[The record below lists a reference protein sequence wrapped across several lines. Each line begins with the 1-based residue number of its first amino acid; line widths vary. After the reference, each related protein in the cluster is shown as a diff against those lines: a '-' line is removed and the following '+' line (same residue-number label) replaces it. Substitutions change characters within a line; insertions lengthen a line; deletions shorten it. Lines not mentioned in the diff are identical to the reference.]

1 MTLDKN
7 FGRFKIFRFQL
18 NLVFDIGAQV
28 GLFSKNLSTL
38 YPECNFILFEPNTN
52 CNQEL
57 EKNKFEFYNWLLY
70 EEPGKQVKF
79 YIYKF
84 DPVST
89 GNSIYIEQT
98 KYFDKNNFVILE
110 TKTLDQFSKSNLV
123 DLIKLD
129 VQGAEINVLKG
140 AINTLKKTKF
150 VLVETSLKNYN
161 LDSPLE
167 GDVIK
172 FMDSNGF
179 KDYILFD
186 KHIWNSDDLI
196 HIELKKGECFQN
208 DLLFINSKNNLFERF
223 KFKLLK
229 YYIKIKS

>member
-7 FGRFKIFRFQL
+7 FGRFKIFGFQL
-18 NLVFDIGAQV
+18 NLVFDIGAQI

-38 YPECNFILFEPNTN
+38 YPECKFILFEPNKN
-52 CNQEL
+52 CNREL
-57 EKNKFEFYNWLLY
+57 EENKFEFYNWLLY
-70 EEPGKQVKF
+70 EEPGKHVKF
-79 YIYKF
+79 YIDKL
-84 DPVST
+84 DPIST

-98 KYFDKNNFVILE
+98 KYFDKENFLILE
-110 TKTLDQFSKSNLV
+110 TKTLDQFSNSNLI

-140 AINTLKKTKF
+140 SKETLKQTKF

-161 LDSPLE
+161 QDAPLE
-167 GDVIK
+167 ADIIK

-186 KHIWNSDDLI
+186 KHIWNSDDLT
-196 HIELKKGECFQN
+196 HIDLKKGECFQH
-208 DLLFINSKNNLFERF
+208 DLLFINSKNNRLEKF

-229 YYIKIKS
+229 FYIKIKS